1 MAQDP
6 KQYRSRGITLE
17 SQTPL
22 RFTATQEMSRASQN
36 LSARLDRISD
46 FAFEK
51 MAKDAERKGKMFGVQ
66 NRPTLEQISIAV
78 QNDQDVNDLLAEPGT
93 VQGDAARAVQ
103 AQMLKQDLLNDLST
117 RFSDIDQQIEAG
129 MLTKEDVIVEM
140 NAAIEGYARIV
151 GQIDPDQE
159 LKFRASASTVGFQ
172 SVAKANA
179 YEIKQRK
186 VQHASNSAELIDR
199 FDDYVESVISNDSN
213 PASVKALL
221 LEREAQAQQYFS
233 QDQDTYFDN
242 MTKYRQVEKK
252 AVMNHIAKEIAN
264 GGNILEFSKGN
275 VDEFL
280 PLMVAESLNTD
291 DDRKAIVKIALDQED
306 SLYKAMD
313 TEKKAK
319 LLINQ
324 DFMTDEYIKFKRNEI
339 TADEYID
346 NARAKGIPLTNA
358 NVNEVINNTKPTL
371 AQEDNYGEYEAQL
384 YQGKLNRRDIA
395 RYVREGKLLYTQ
407 GEELKKVHRDITTKH
422 SNAFTK
428 IKGVFKVDNYTE
440 ADLSKNKA
448 LRNVISRSNARYIEE
463 AQAALAEDKPFA
475 GIQRAEEIAK
485 EEFNAYNDD
494 QVSDLEAKVMTDFDQ
509 LSMPYDRNKF
519 LNMTTDD
526 IGSLV
531 GSDGKKIS
539 ASIANRIYAKQTK
552 MIKLINKALDID

>member
-93 VQGDAARAVQ
+93 IQGDAARAVQ

-151 GQIDPDQE
+151 GQVDPDQE

-186 VQHASNSAELIDR
+186 VQHANNSAELIDR

-371 AQEDNYGEYEAQL
+371 AQEDSYGEYEAQL

-440 ADLSKNKA
+440 VDLAKNKA
-448 LRNVISRSNARYIEE
+448 LRNVISRSNARYVEE
-463 AQAALAEDKPFA
+463 AQAALAEDKAFA

-494 QVSDLEAKVMTDFDQ
+494 QVSELESLVMTDFDQ

-531 GSDGKKIS
+531 GSDGKKIPS
-539 ASIANRIYAKQTK
+539 KTANRIYAKQTS